1 MSYEFLIN
9 GEFTHNTD
17 KTYDVFAPAD
27 QSLIASIPDASEE
40 DVNQAV
46 SAAKEAY
53 YGGWRLAE
61 GAARQ
66 ALMLRWADLVEA
78 RSEEISQAVS
88 REVGADAAGWKGECS
103 YVAGMIRFYAG
114 LAVLNYGDVLSMG
127 DDHVN
132 YVIREPLGVCG
143 LLPPWNSP
151 LQSPIQKMGPA
162 LAAGNTVV
170 VRPPEEAPIGAL
182 MLVKAAHDA
191 GFPKGV
197 INAIVGQGP
206 ASGIALV
213 EHPDVRLISF
223 TGSVPTGKAI
233 ASACARQM
241 KRYVMEL
248 GGKSPVIVFDD
259 ADQEK
264 ALEESVAFAYAFQ
277 GQICCANTR
286 ILIQRSI
293 FDSFKKRL
301 VEKVKAYQGG
311 IENSTHPVG
320 PLFNK
325 KVFDAVTAYTEI
337 AKNDGTILCGGEPYQ
352 KDNGYYFKPTVV
364 EFEDDSSRVCK
375 EEIFGPLLALIPFD
389 TEEEATAIAN
399 NVNYGLAST
408 VYSADR
414 GRIFRVVRR
423 LEAGT
428 VWANAGFKF
437 NIHMPWGGPKDTG
450 QGREF
455 GKYALKPYL
464 EEKNVWL
471 CG

>member
-9 GEFTHNTD
+9 GEFKHFTEN
-17 KTYDVFAPAD
+17 TYDVLRPRDGTVLATLPSAGRKD
-27 QSLIASIPDASEE
+27 VDA
-40 DVNQAV
+40 AV
-46 SAAKEAY
+46 AAAKAAY
-53 YGGWRLAE
+53 YGGWRLSDSAE
-61 GAARQ
+61 RQ
-66 ALMLRWADLVEA
+66 RLMLRWADLVEERA
-78 RSEEISQAVS
+78 EEIAAVVA
-88 REVGADAAGWKGECS
+88 EDLGADAEGWKGECF
-103 YVAGMIRFYAG
+103 YVASMIRFYAG

-132 YVIREPLGVCG
+132 YVMREPLGVCG
-143 LLPPWNSP
+143 LMPPWNSP

-162 LAAGNTVV
+162 LASANTVV

-197 INAIVGQGP
+197 VNAIVGKGP
-206 ASGIALV
+206 ESGTALV

-233 ASACARQM
+233 AAACARQM

-259 ADQEK
+259 ANLEK
-264 ALEESVAFAYAFQ
+264 ALDASVAFAFAFQ

-293 FDSFKKRL
+293 FDSFRDQL
-301 VEKVKAYQGG
+301 VAKVRDYKSG
-311 IENSTHPVG
+311 IRGSSQPVG

-325 KVFDAVTAYTEI
+325 KVFDRTTEFTGI
-337 AKNDGTILCGGEPYQ
+337 ARKDGKILCGGEPYE
-352 KDNGYYFKPTVV
+352 KDNGYYFQPTVV
-364 EFEDDSSRVCK
+364 EFKDDSSIVCK
-375 EEIFGPLLALIPFD
+375 EEIFGPVLSLIPFED
-389 TEEEATAIAN
+389 EEQAIAIAN

-408 VYSADR
+408 VYSEDR
-414 GRIFRVVRR
+414 KKIFRVVRR

-428 VWANAGFKF
+428 VWANCNFMF

-450 QGREF
+450 INREF
-455 GKYALKPYL
+455 GKYAMQPYS
-464 EEKNVWL
+464 EEKNIWL
-471 CG
+471 A